1 MEFIY
6 ILNNSLNLNML
17 LRLMLFYFLITYASF
32 VFTFNTSY
40 IAATAHLDATRSGF
54 IISLFFLAIMA
65 PGFMLNAIIRWL
77 GSAVNLW
84 SLIVMGAGLLLMSLP
99 HPSFAKLATGAILTG
114 LGYGVMQPIIYDK
127 AATNSPPKEATN
139 YTISAGSCIGTL
151 SLSVVLRCKVK
162 KTFRI
167 YATIGQNNFIFCIF
181 VYSLGVC
188 LPVFGAPAVEN

>member
-1 MEFIY
+1 MPSLLE
-6 ILNNSLNLNML
+6 ILILTLYSL
-17 LRLMLFYFLITYASF
+17 LRSNSHNQSPLTSLLSRHSQCESLSLHLTKKDERLEQSLVSNEVRIKGLEPPRLSAS
-32 VFTFNTSY
+32 
-40 IAATAHLDATRSGF
+40 D
-54 IISLFFLAIMA
+54 
-65 PGFMLNAIIRWL
+65 
-77 GSAVNLW
+77 
-84 SLIVMGAGLLLMSLP
+84 
-99 HPSFAKLATGAILTG
+99 
-114 LGYGVMQPIIYDK
+114 
-127 AATNSPPKEATN
+127 PKSDVATN